1 MEYYTFS
8 QGFTENDEKR
18 APGKH
23 HVKNTWVK
31 ERYESDEEDGS
42 RDEEVNKMILKHD
55 DVETKDMVTSS
66 SGERMMLTSKVRY
79 LTYGALKHD
88 TPPAGGGGGRVMPPP
103 SNRYHVGHPK
113 YYRCRG

>member
-1 MEYYTFS
+1 MEYYTF
-8 QGFTENDEKR
+8 TENDEER
-18 APGKH
+18 VSRNH

-31 ERYESDEEDGS
+31 ERYESDEEDG
-42 RDEEVNKMILKHD
+42 EVNKLILKED
-55 DVETKDMVTSS
+55 EETKDMVTSP

-88 TPPAGGGGGRVMPPP
+88 TAASAASGGGGRALPHP
-103 SNRYHVGHPK
+103 SNKYNRGHPK

>member
-8 QGFTENDEKR
+8 QGFTENDQER

-23 HVKNTWVK
+23 HVKKTWVK

-42 RDEEVNKMILKHD
+42 REEEVNQMIIKEEED
-55 DVETKDMVTSS
+55 EETKGMVMSS
-66 SGERMMLTSKVRY
+66 STTLTSKVKY
-79 LTYGALKHD
+79 LNYGALKHD
-88 TPPAGGGGGRVMPPP
+88 TPPAASSGGGRVMPPP
-103 SNRYHVGHPK
+103 SNRYHRGHPK

>member
-8 QGFTENDEKR
+8 QGFTENDEER
-18 APGKH
+18 ASGKH

-42 RDEEVNKMILKHD
+42 REEEVNKMTIKEED
-55 DVETKDMVTSS
+55 NEDTEGMVISS
-66 SGERMMLTSKVRY
+66 STMLTSKVKY
-79 LTYGALKHD
+79 LNYGALKHD
-88 TPPAGGGGGRVMPPP
+88 TPPAASSGGGRVLPPP
-103 SNRYHVGHPK
+103 SNKYHRGHPK